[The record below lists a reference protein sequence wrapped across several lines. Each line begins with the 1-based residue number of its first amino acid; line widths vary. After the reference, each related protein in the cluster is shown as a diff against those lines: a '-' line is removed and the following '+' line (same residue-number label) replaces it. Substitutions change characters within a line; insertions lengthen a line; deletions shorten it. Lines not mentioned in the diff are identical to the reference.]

1 MATRLELGAL
11 EGPEVEIMELWNDQ
25 KMESIDIGSCDV
37 PSSKKY

>member
-25 KMESIDIGSCDV
+25 KMELIDIGSCALLNAV
-37 PSSKKY
+37 K